1 MIIPYPKSLQD
12 EEIIESM
19 IRAYF
24 MPICQ
29 GKLEI
34 IVDGSHEIVT
44 NSETISK
51 ICDKMTWAGKPA
63 GAMATTNRKCMNG
76 LIELANW
83 WSVVMQMSFRFIR
96 LQTKTLFG
104 IGI

>member
-1 MIIPYPKSLQD
+1 
-12 EEIIESM
+12 M

-34 IVDGSHEIVT
+34 IVDGSHEIVI
-44 NSETISK
+44 NSETIYK
-51 ICDKMTWAGKPA
+51 ICDKMNWAGKPA
-63 GAMATTNRKCMNG
+63 GAMVTTNRKCMNG

-83 WSVVMQMSFRFIR
+83 WSSGNANEFFLIRSNKNIAGRDLIPDTVMIQS
-96 LQTKTLFG
+96 G
-104 IGI
+104 PV